1 MRLKP
6 CCRSDRRLTPVWT
19 VIARPMS
26 LLFFGGLALSLS
38 VYPLAGSWLAAIL
51 LAYVALLCWRPALW
65 LFALPALLPVI
76 DLAPR
81 SGWFFLEEIDL
92 LLMASAGFCYWHLK
106 RPGPASPYWAPLFR
120 AGLALLAVACATGL
134 WRGVQPMPSI
144 DANAFNNYLSPY
156 NALRVGKAWLWALI
170 FLPPLRQAAG
180 AQLQGLRQYLIPGML
195 TGLFLVV
202 CFAIRERLQFPG
214 LLNFSSDYRITAPF
228 SAMHT
233 GGAALDGFL
242 ALSFPLLAIWLFG
255 RYPARRTACALVLLP
270 LAVYAGLAT
279 FSRGLYLAY
288 AVAVAIIVCLPMM
301 GLLRRAGVAK
311 VMGKRWMYAALLLAA
326 ALLVLVVLNAV
337 FSTSGYRGY
346 GAALV
351 LLAAMLL
358 LSAQPLRPLTLVS
371 GLICGLG
378 LACLLGLLLPIG
390 NPPYSLLKAP
400 YLLFICS
407 ALAFAAALTPTLPAP
422 QIRGPVILPLAA
434 LAYGGLLLTAAWIA
448 LHNAGD
454 VTLVPSAG
462 LLLLALLPIA
472 VNLARRRP
480 LWKPGR
486 RGIIAVLAGL
496 LILSSAVPIYNGY
509 FVAERFG
516 TSGNDLGQRLRRWRQ
531 ALAMMNDDST
541 TAMLGMGL
549 GTFPATYYWRN
560 QQREQPPSYRYL
572 DQANNRYLRL
582 SAGEYP
588 AGYGEMLRLLQK
600 VDIQP
605 GAGYLLGFDVWN
617 DGPPVM
623 LHLNL
628 CERQLL
634 YPRNCLPVSLRQI
647 PTGQHWQHYQF
658 PLQSGVLGATTAP
671 VTLEI
676 SAEGQRA
683 SANIDN
689 LSLRDLQDKHELL
702 RNGNFSEANNYWFF
716 SSDRYH
722 LPWHIKNLGLN
733 LYFEMGWPGLLAG
746 ATLLFGTIGALLR
759 RGLHERGGC
768 EAAAWLA
775 ALIAFQI
782 VGLFDSLL
790 DVPRI
795 TLLFML
801 MLSAAALKP
810 APSSTSARST
820 P

>member
-1 MRLKP
+1 MR
-6 CCRSDRRLTPVWT
+6 PV
-19 VIARPMS
+19 S

-38 VYPLAGSWLAAIL
+38 IYPLGGSWLPAIL
-51 LAYVALLCWRPALW
+51 LAYMGLLWWRPALW
-65 LFALPALLPVI
+65 LFALPALLPVV

-81 SGWFFLEEIDL
+81 TGWFFLEEIDL

-106 RPGPASPYWAPLFR
+106 QAGPSRPQSRPSLPHWPPLFL
-120 AGLALLAVACATGL
+120 AGMALLAVACSIGL
-134 WRGVQPMPSI
+134 WRGLQPLPAL

-156 NALRVGKAWLWALI
+156 NALRVGKAWLWTLI

-180 AQLQGLRQYLIPGML
+180 PQLQGVRHYLVPGML
-195 TGLFLVV
+195 TGLFLVA

-214 LLNFSSDYRITAPF
+214 LLNFSSNYRITAPF

-242 ALSFPLLAIWLFG
+242 ALGFPLLAIYLFG
-255 RYPARRTACALVLLP
+255 RYPLSRTLCALAALP

-288 AVAVAIIVCLPMM
+288 AVAVAIIVCLPLM
-301 GLLRRAGVAK
+301 GLLGRTGASGPGK
-311 VMGKRWMYAALLLAA
+311 KRWKQATIALAI
-326 ALLVLVVLNAV
+326 ALLVLIVLNAV

-346 GAALV
+346 AAALV

-358 LSAQPLRPLTLVS
+358 LSAQALRPLTLVS

-378 LACLLGLLLPIG
+378 LACVLGWLLPAADV
-390 NPPYSLLKAP
+390 PYSLLKAP

-407 ALAFAAALTPTLPAP
+407 ALAFAVALTPTLPAP
-422 QIRGPVILPLAA
+422 QVRGPAILPLAA

-448 LHNAGD
+448 MHNAGE
-454 VTLVPSAG
+454 VTLAPSAG

-472 VNLARRRP
+472 FNLARRKP
-480 LWKPGR
+480 LWRPSR
-486 RGIIAVLAGL
+486 RSAIAAMAGL
-496 LILSSAVPIYNGY
+496 LILASAVPIYNGY
-509 FVAERFG
+509 FVAERFS
-516 TSGNDLGQRLRRWRQ
+516 TSSNDLGQRLRHWRQ
-531 ALAMMNDDST
+531 ALAMMNDGAA

-560 QQREQPPSYRYL
+560 QQGELPPSYHYL
-572 DQANNRYLRL
+572 DQEGNRYLRL

-588 AGYGEMLRLLQK
+588 AGYGEMLRMLQTVK
-600 VDIQP
+600 VVP
-605 GAGYLLGFDVWN
+605 GSDYLLGFDVSN
-617 DGPPVM
+617 SGPPVM
-623 LHLNL
+623 LHVNL

-634 YPRNCLPVSLRQI
+634 YPRNCRPLPLRQI
-647 PTGQHWQHYQF
+647 PTGQHWRHYQF
-658 PLQSGVLGATTAP
+658 PLQSGVLGATSAP

-676 SAEGQRA
+676 SAEGQRSVA
-683 SANIDN
+683 DIDN
-689 LSLRDLQDKHELL
+689 ISLRGARDNHELL
-702 RNGNFSEANNYWFF
+702 RNGNFSGANNYWFF

-722 LPWHIKNLGLN
+722 LPWHIKNLMLN
-733 LYFEMGWPGLLAG
+733 LYFEMGWPGLLAY
-746 ATLLFGTIGALLR
+746 ATLLFSTVGVLLR
-759 RGLHERGGC
+759 RGLHERGSC

-775 ALIAFQI
+775 ALMAFQV

-801 MLSAAALKP
+801 LLSAAALQP
-810 APSSTSARST
+810 APSTTSAKPT

>member
-1 MRLKP
+1 
-6 CCRSDRRLTPVWT
+6 VWNT
-19 VIARPMS
+19 IARPLS
-26 LLFFGGLALSLS
+26 LLFFGALLLSLS
-38 VYPLAGSWLAAIL
+38 IYPIGGSWLPAIL
-51 LAYVALLCWRPALW
+51 LAYMGLLWWRPALW
-65 LFALPALLPVI
+65 LFALPALLPVL

-81 SGWFFLEEIDL
+81 TGWFFLEEIDL
-92 LLMASAGFCYWHLK
+92 LLMASAGFCYWRLK
-106 RPGPASPYWAPLFR
+106 QNAPSRLRSALSLPYWPPLFR
-120 AGLALLAVACATGL
+120 AGMALLVLACAIGL
-134 WRGVQPMPSI
+134 WRGLRPLPAI

-156 NALRVGKAWLWALI
+156 NALRVGKAWLWTLI

-180 AQLQGLRQYLIPGML
+180 PQLQGLRQYLLPGML
-195 TGLFLVV
+195 TGFFLVV

-214 LLNFSSDYRITAPF
+214 LLNFSSNYRITAPF

-242 ALSFPLLAIWLFG
+242 ALGFPLLAIYLFG
-255 RYPARRTACALVLLP
+255 RYPVSRTVSALIILP
-270 LAVYAGLAT
+270 MAVYAGLAT

-288 AVAVAIIVCLPMM
+288 AVAVAIIVCLPMI
-301 GLLRRAGVAK
+301 GLLRRSGAGAFD
-311 VMGKRWMYAALLLAA
+311 GKRWRQVAVALAVA
-326 ALLVLVVLNAV
+326 VPVLIVLNAV

-346 GAALV
+346 AAALV

-358 LSAQPLRPLTLVS
+358 LSAQALRPLTLVS

-378 LACLLGLLLPIG
+378 LACVLGWLLPVG
-390 NPPYSLLKAP
+390 NLPYSLLKAP
-400 YLLFICS
+400 YLLFIFS
-407 ALAFAAALTPTLPAP
+407 ALAFVVALTPTLPAP
-422 QIRGPVILPLAA
+422 QVRGPAILPLAA
-434 LAYGGLLLTAAWIA
+434 LAYGGLLLTAVWIA
-448 LHNAGD
+448 MHNAGD
-454 VTLVPSAG
+454 VTLAPSAG
-462 LLLLALLPIA
+462 LMLLALLPIA
-472 VNLARRRP
+472 FNLVRGKP
-480 LWKPGR
+480 LWNPSR
-486 RGIIAVLAGL
+486 RSAIAALAGL
-496 LILSSAVPIYNGY
+496 LILGSAVPIYNGY
-509 FVAERFG
+509 FVAERFA
-516 TSGNDLGQRLRRWRQ
+516 TSGNDFGHRWRHWRQ
-531 ALAMMNDDST
+531 ALAMMNDDAAT
-541 TAMLGMGL
+541 VMLGMGL

-560 QQREQPPSYRYL
+560 HQGELPPSYRYL
-572 DQANNRYLRL
+572 DRDGNRYLRL

-588 AGYGEMLRLLQK
+588 AGYGEMLRLLQTVK
-600 VDIQP
+600 IAP
-605 GAGYLLGFDVWN
+605 ESSYLLGFDVSN
-617 DGPPVM
+617 SGPPVM

-634 YPRNCLPVSLRQI
+634 YPRNCRPIPLRQI

-658 PLQSGVLGATTAP
+658 ALQSGVLGATSAP

-683 SANIDN
+683 VADIDN
-689 LSLRDLQDKHELL
+689 LSLRNTSDNHELL
-702 RNGNFSEANNYWFF
+702 RNGNFSEANSYWFF

-722 LPWHIKNLGLN
+722 LPWHIKNLVLN
-733 LYFEMGWPGLLAG
+733 LYFEMGWPGLLAY
-746 ATLLFGTIGALLR
+746 ATLLFSTIGALLR

-801 MLSAAALKP
+801 MLSAAALEP
-810 APSSTSARST
+810 APLPISVKST